1 MRGGQL
7 QSSDVHVCRRPLIIR
22 VENVYCRIRTSRVGA
37 EVLSDARTDKA
48 LITEFDR
55 AVTAIAVTI

>member
-1 MRGGQL
+1 MFTAAL
-7 QSSDVHVCRRPLIIR
+7 
-22 VENVYCRIRTSRVGA
+22 RTSRVGA
-37 EVLSDARTDKA
+37 EVLSDAETDKA